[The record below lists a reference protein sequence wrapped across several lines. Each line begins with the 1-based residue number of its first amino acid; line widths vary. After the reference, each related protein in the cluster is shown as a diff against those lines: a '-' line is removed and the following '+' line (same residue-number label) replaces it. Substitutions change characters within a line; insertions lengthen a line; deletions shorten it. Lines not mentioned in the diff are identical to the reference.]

1 MKMDWSK
8 SSTALMRRD
17 YPLKIISR
25 AKYTKIGALYRSIT
39 TMADTRA
46 ANRPALK
53 ELFEDIKA
61 GQIDMVVVYKIDRLS
76 RSLFDFSRIVELFE
90 KHNVGFVSVTQAFN
104 TSTSSGKLMLNMLL
118 SFAQYER
125 ELTGERIRDKF
136 AAAKKLGL
144 WMGGYAPLG
153 YDITSVGDQSR

>member
-1 MKMDWSK
+1 
-8 SSTALMRRD
+8 MRA
-17 YPLKIISR
+17 YV
-25 AKYTKIGALYRSIT
+25 AKQRFYNLCVIVGVQNLLIGT
-39 TMADTRA
+39 C
-46 ANRPALK
+46 P
-53 ELFEDIKA
+53 KA

-76 RSLFDFSRIVELFE
+76 RSLFDFSRIVELLE
-90 KHNVGFVSVTQAFN
+90 KHKVGFVSVTQAFN

-125 ELTGERIRDKF
+125 ELTSERIRDKF

>member
-1 MKMDWSK
+1 M
-8 SSTALMRRD
+8 
-17 YPLKIISR
+17 
-25 AKYTKIGALYRSIT
+25 KIGASYQSIT
-39 TMADTRA
+39 TMTDTRV

-76 RSLFDFSRIVELFE
+76 RSLFDFSKIVELFE
-90 KHNVGFVSVTQAFN
+90 KHKVGFVSVTQAFN

-136 AAAKKLGL
+136 AGAKKLGL
-144 WMGGYAPLG
+144 WMGGYAPLVRELCKRV
-153 YDITSVGDQSR
+153 DLIHELREL